1 LGGVVVLG
9 CWKKEKETESRSGMK
24 EIEPTGWAKR
34 RKREENEGESAEGG
48 FGDFLKFFFENHATT
63 NKTNAKACMHSNTW

>member
-1 LGGVVVLG
+1 LGRVEVLG

-34 RKREENEGESAEGG
+34 RKREENEGERAEGG
-48 FGDFLKFFFENHATT
+48 FGDFLNFFLF
-63 NKTNAKACMHSNTW
+63 